1 MSTVHEREEDL
12 MQKRIGSTT
21 IAVTLVTALC
31 LAGTASAQ
39 APLQLSIDPTQGI
52 RGDIVNAQVNPDDV
66 AANCITDVAGIQA
79 AFNELYGQIVQEAF
93 VQMYFPD
100 YPGVGI
106 CDPECEN
113 YEQYGWT
120 AIALLDLGISF
131 GFPPGA
137 AETALA
143 NHFALTFADIATQQ
157 PVGEVSTFDPNT
169 GMGSVTVPDITPGQ
183 WAVAAA
189 CVVPAFD
196 QYDAAVQAAAAKAM
210 ADNRDLDILC
220 FDPNTNC
227 DTLDWLADNAVE
239 LLQPLVTPEALGVQI
254 FTIQTPTLGFT
265 IDPTEGFPGDTVN
278 GQVDTDDIDQYC
290 FDLEEFQARFQELFE
305 GPWVSGN
312 TEGELTQMFFP
323 DPNNIVYENA
333 DQVAYVLDLLVILGV
348 AQDPFGSG
356 ATEDA
361 FLQSFVMTFADILTQ
376 EPLGPLGHF
385 DPTTGEGSV
394 VVPDLDPGLYP
405 VAATCVLPT
414 LDIDALADGVRADGD
429 FLESIGAQWSE
440 ADGPISPEFIA
451 WAKDYLG
458 TDTEDPFGILIE
470 FATAVGPDLLQ
481 PLVEIRAL
489 GVQLYTVLAHLGHFQ
504 CYRAHPTVGVGA
516 GTAGSLIPESLP
528 VTLEDRYGVYSGT
541 AHRPVDLCA
550 PADKNG
556 EDPEA
561 PSSPDFLSSYKL
573 SVPGPV
579 EQISGV
585 QAQNQFGSITL
596 NLLQPDTLLV
606 PSAASVEGP
615 PEPGQSFLNDFTCYS
630 VQVGP
635 TKGKGAPAL
644 ESVTVQTAFETVE
657 VEPGNPRHLCV
668 PASKNG
674 GPVIASAPENLLCY
688 DVKSGNDLKPEPD
701 VFVANQ
707 FGQEVQRIGQRRE
720 LCVPTDLT
728 D

>member
-12 MQKRIGSTT
+12 MQKRIGSAT

-31 LAGTASAQ
+31 LAGPALAQ

-52 RGDIVNAQVNPDDV
+52 RGDIVNAQVNTDDV
-66 AANCITDVAGIQA
+66 AANCITDVAGIQD
-79 AFNELYGQIVQEAF
+79 AFNDLYMQIAQEDF
-93 VQMYFPD
+93 IQMYFPD
-100 YPGVGI
+100 FPDVGL
-106 CDPECEN
+106 CDPDCDN
-113 YEQYGWT
+113 YEQLGF
-120 AIALLDLGISF
+120 AELALLAIGIAF
-131 GFPPGA
+131 NFVPGA

-143 NHFALTFADIATQQ
+143 NHFALTFADIATQE
-157 PVGEVSTFDPNT
+157 PVGEISTFDPTT
-169 GMGSVTVPDITPGQ
+169 GMGSVVVPDITPGP

-189 CVVPAFD
+189 CVVPDVSQF
-196 QYDAAVQAAAAKAM
+196 DAAVQAAAAKSM
-210 ADNRDLDILC
+210 ADGVSLE
-220 FDPNTNC
+220 DPLGQGAQ
-227 DTLDWLADNAVE
+227 DFLAYLEANAVE

-290 FDLEEFQARFQELFE
+290 VTDLQEFQDSFEALLLGPFAGGATQGELFD
-305 GPWVSGN
+305 
-312 TEGELTQMFFP
+312 TFFP
-323 DPNNIVYENA
+323 GGDYVFENT
-333 DQVAYVLDLLVILGV
+333 DQTAYSMTGITVLGIASGI
-348 AQDPFGSG
+348 GG
-356 ATEDA
+356 ATETA
-361 FLQSFVMTFADILTQ
+361 FPQTFVMTFADIVTQ

-385 DPTTGEGSV
+385 DPVTGMGSV
-394 VVPDLDPGLYP
+394 VVPDLTPGIYP
-405 VAATCVLPT
+405 VAATCVRPT
-414 LDIDALADGVRADGD
+414 FDLNLLIAGIEASGA
-429 FLESIGAQWSE
+429 FLESIGAPP
-440 ADGPISPEFIA
+440 DINSPEFA
-451 WAKDYLG
+451 EFAQDYLG
-458 TDTEDPFGILIE
+458 DPNANLFDFIFAIGPTLIQNIV
-470 FATAVGPDLLQ
+470 TPG
-481 PLVEIRAL
+481 AL
-489 GVQLYTVLAHLGHFQ
+489 GVQLYTVLAHLGDFQ

-573 SVPGPV
+573 SVPGPA
-579 EQISGV
+579 EHISGV
-585 QAQNQFGSITL
+585 QAENQFGSITL

-615 PEPGQSFLNDFTCYS
+615 PAPGQSFLNDFTCYS
-630 VQVGP
+630 VQVGK
-635 TKGKGAPAL
+635 TKGKGAPAPG
-644 ESVTVQTAFETVE
+644 SVTVQTAFETVE
-657 VEPGNPRHLCV
+657 VEPGNPQRLCV

-688 DVKSGNDLKPEPD
+688 DVKSGNDLKPAPE